1 MPSTNKDKF
10 LLAFAVISVIA
21 GLLLVVSIT
30 ASLLAVGY
38 TWWMVLLCVSSLS
51 EILLVLFSIVYFI
64 VRYKS
69 GKAKAIFPFVIN
81 IASLILTISI
91 YQVFPKL
98 ELGFRWRLGGY
109 TKVVELVENGQI
121 KPDENGLATLPQKY
135 QYLSDTGQIRIYDQ
149 DGVLRIVFF
158 DSVGILGENT
168 AYVYRSNGI
177 PPDLYDIGC
186 DGAWPVKTSTKNWF
200 YCDSQ

>member
-91 YQVFPKL
+91 YQVFP
-98 ELGFRWRLGGY
+98 
-109 TKVVELVENGQI
+109 
-121 KPDENGLATLPQKY
+121 
-135 QYLSDTGQIRIYDQ
+135 
-149 DGVLRIVFF
+149 
-158 DSVGILGENT
+158 
-168 AYVYRSNGI
+168 
-177 PPDLYDIGC
+177 
-186 DGAWPVKTSTKNWF
+186 
-200 YCDSQ
+200 